1 MEQILWFIYA
11 ALLGTTTIGFL
22 LHSRKAAFP
31 VKFDLAVSIVTWIG
45 LFGFV
50 TNNQI
55 LDPLVWKIVFFGA
68 LLWDVLFAFKLKSQF
83 EAEEPEAATGAAGTI
98 FMAVS
103 TVILLGPLYYGLFQY
118 AF

>member
-1 MEQILWFIYA
+1 MEQTLWFIYA

-22 LHSRKAAFP
+22 IHSRHADFP
-31 VKFDLAVSIVTWIG
+31 IKFDLAVSIVTWIG

-68 LLWDVLFAFKLKSQF
+68 LLWDILFAFKLKNKF
-83 EAEEPEAATGAAGTI
+83 EAQEPEAATGVAGTL
-98 FMAVS
+98 FMAIS
-103 TVILLGPLYYGLFQY
+103 TIILLGPLYYGLFQY

>member
-1 MEQILWFIYA
+1 MEQTLWFIYA
-11 ALLGTTTIGFL
+11 ALLGTATIGFL
-22 LHSRKAAFP
+22 IHSRHADFP

-68 LLWDVLFAFKLKSQF
+68 LLWDVLFSFKLKSQF
-83 EAEEPEAATGAAGTI
+83 EKEEPEAASGAIGTF

-103 TVILLGPLYYGLFQY
+103 TVILLGPLYYGLFHY